1 VRALAD
7 IAAADRAAGHS
18 EEAIARRLSA
28 ARNALKAAHR
38 ALGLAPAARRAEQ
51 WSLARH
57 GDPLG
62 PTADQLH
69 AGGKSWPEIIAAA
82 CRPGREPPQA

>member
-1 VRALAD
+1 VRALAEV
-7 IAAADRAAGHS
+7 AAAARAAGHS

-28 ARNALKAAHR
+28 ARNALKARYRELGSAEAALR
-38 ALGLAPAARRAEQ
+38 AQQ

-57 GDPLG
+57 GDPFG

-69 AGGKSWPEIIAAA
+69 AGGKSWQEIIAAA
-82 CRPGREPPQA
+82 CRPGREPPQT